1 MWPPRVGRT
10 GVRMAIDVEALLGP
24 VSPDKPCGVNLDVV
38 FDADFDQVRQM
49 VAGPAGEGMVYDPSQ
64 EGAAKEPDWRGI
76 RDRCVKLLTRTK
88 DVRVVTYLT
97 LALLKLD
104 GLAGL
109 RDGLRLL
116 RGMLERYWD
125 DVHPELDREDN
136 NDPTQRMNA
145 IASLSPAG
153 TRGDAMRFCERLKE
167 VALCNSSR
175 LGRYSLRDI
184 AIANG
189 QMQPVDPAEPRIDP
203 AVIEAAFAETNEE
216 DLKALAAAADEAKQ
230 HMAAVDQYL
239 GEQVG
244 SGRSP
249 NLGAFQTALVDVH
262 TQLKRHLD
270 RRAGDGSSAT
280 DGAAAGAAGGNGA
293 AQRGGQRLSGDITSN
308 QDVLAALEKICRY
321 YEHNEKSSPVPL
333 FLEAAK
339 RMVFK
344 SFLDIHDTLTPDAVQ
359 QLRAISAAGDKPA

>member
-1 MWPPRVGRT
+1 
-10 GVRMAIDVEALLGP
+10 MAIDVEALLQP
-24 VSPDKPCGVNLDVV
+24 VAPDKPCGVNLDAV

-64 EGAAKEPDWRGI
+64 EGAAKEPDWRGV
-76 RDRCVKLLTRTK
+76 RDRCLKLLTKTK

-97 LALLKLD
+97 LALLKLE

-109 RDGLRLL
+109 RDGLKLL
-116 RGMLERYWD
+116 RGMLERYWS
-125 DVHPELDREDN
+125 DVYPELDREDD

-153 TRGDAMRFCERLKE
+153 TRGDAMRFCERLRE

-184 AIANG
+184 AIATG
-189 QMQPVDPAEPRIDP
+189 KMQPVDPAAPKLDP
-203 AVIEAAFAETNEE
+203 AVIDAAFAETNEE
-216 DLKALAAAADEAKQ
+216 DLKTLAAAADESKQ
-230 HMAAVDQYL
+230 HMAAVNQYL
-239 GEQVG
+239 TEQVG
-244 SGRSP
+244 NGRSP
-249 NLGAFQTALVDVH
+249 NLDTFQSALAEVH

-270 RRAGDGSSAT
+270 RRAGDGSSGS
-280 DGAAAGAAGGNGA
+280 DGADATAGGNGA